1 MQTSYEMF
9 LLAAKTLNFTK
20 AASLAH
26 ITQQSFSEHIKKL
39 EKEVGTVLFTRSPR
53 VALTESGRI
62 FYETVRQMDLIERRC
77 LVHLKEREVGTRGHV
92 RLGTNAARAK
102 CFLPRSFG
110 AIS

>member
-39 EKEVGTVLFTRSPR
+39 
-53 VALTESGRI
+53 
-62 FYETVRQMDLIERRC
+62 
-77 LVHLKEREVGTRGHV
+77 
-92 RLGTNAARAK
+92 
-102 CFLPRSFG
+102 
-110 AIS
+110 

>member
-39 EKEVGTVLFTRSPR
+39 EKKLEPCFLRGLPALHSPNRAAFFTKPYGKWILS
-53 VALTESGRI
+53 
-62 FYETVRQMDLIERRC
+62 
-77 LVHLKEREVGTRGHV
+77 
-92 RLGTNAARAK
+92 NAAAW
-102 CFLPRSFG
+102 CT
-110 AIS
+110 